1 VGTPVPF
8 DIDDLLE
15 KTSRTFA
22 LAIPLLPEPTR
33 RSVSLAYLL
42 FRIADTLEDATE
54 WPRAERVA
62 ALAQLASACSET
74 FDVDRATRVRERW
87 VSHPPYHHAGYM
99 ELIGKMPEL
108 FAALRDLPEPA
119 RTLVMRHGVRTTE
132 GMATIVMRGGEHGSV
147 ALRTLAELRDYCYLV
162 AGIVGEL
169 LTELFVRD
177 TPKLERQRADLD
189 ANALLFGEG
198 LQLVNILKD
207 ERADAGD
214 GRSYLPEGVARREVI
229 DLARKDLDG
238 AQHYI
243 DALVR
248 GGAPDGY
255 VAFTSLCVN
264 LAVASLDKLEA
275 LGPGAKLSREDVFGI
290 LSRVNAKS
298 CFRK

>member
-87 VSHPPYHHAGYM
+87 
-99 ELIGKMPEL
+99 
-108 FAALRDLPEPA
+108 
-119 RTLVMRHGVRTTE
+119 
-132 GMATIVMRGGEHGSV
+132 IVMRGGEHGSV